1 MSFVSA
7 SLTTAP
13 LQQQTLTPQ
22 QQYALKLLHMN
33 ASELLAEAERAAEEN
48 PLIECEELERPSADT
63 QPTAGA
69 LHEETEAVRHEGE
82 SIAPEDHGPLENTYT
97 SWTGSGAG
105 DPDETPVIERVAAQR
120 TLREDLLEE
129 LGSLPDDPKIH
140 PLVGCLIEELDDSG
154 FLTTPLAE
162 VAKSYL
168 SIAAA
173 PAADWQKALALLQ
186 TFDPPGVGASSPTEA
201 LILQVERRITEGTVK
216 TAVGELL
223 VVLLKNHLRQ
233 IAGNDRRALLTAAK
247 GDETLLQDALA
258 LLQTLDPHPASEYAP
273 EAVQYVIADIQVRH
287 RGNRWEA
294 MLNPQAQ
301 PAIRLSSMAQGLSVN
316 ESSPF
321 GHYLAEARRLI
332 SGIEARQSTL
342 LRTAQFAVDRQQAF
356 FSEGRSALVPLAI
369 SEAAGALGVADSTV
383 SRAVSGK
390 FFQCPLGVFELRSL
404 FMPPSVRAV
413 DALGISQAVSPAK
426 IRARICTLIAD
437 ESPQKRLSD
446 QALTELLN
454 AEGFDIT
461 RRTVAKYRDLEG
473 IPTARLRGR

>member
-48 PLIECEELERPSADT
+48 PLIECEELERSSADT

-162 VAKSYL
+162 VAKSYM

-173 PAADWQKALALLQ
+173 PAADWQKALALLP
-186 TFDPPGVGASSPTEA
+186 TFG
-201 LILQVERRITEGTVK
+201 LQPKVTKRFCRM
-216 TAVGELL
+216 
-223 VVLLKNHLRQ
+223 HLRFY
-233 IAGNDRRALLTAAK
+233 RRSTR
-247 GDETLLQDALA
+247 
-258 LLQTLDPHPASEYAP
+258 
-273 EAVQYVIADIQVRH
+273 IQPPNMPPKPCNTSLPTFRCD
-287 RGNRWEA
+287 
-294 MLNPQAQ
+294 
-301 PAIRLSSMAQGLSVN
+301 
-316 ESSPF
+316 
-321 GHYLAEARRLI
+321 
-332 SGIEARQSTL
+332 IEAIVGKPCSIHKHSQQFVYLQWLRGSLSTNL
-342 LRTAQFAVDRQQAF
+342 HL
-356 FSEGRSALVPLAI
+356 LAI
-369 SEAAGALGVADSTV
+369 TSPKHAD
-383 SRAVSGK
+383 
-390 FFQCPLGVFELRSL
+390 
-404 FMPPSVRAV
+404 
-413 DALGISQAVSPAK
+413 
-426 IRARICTLIAD
+426 
-437 ESPQKRLSD
+437 
-446 QALTELLN
+446 
-454 AEGFDIT
+454 
-461 RRTVAKYRDLEG
+461 
-473 IPTARLRGR
+473 

>member
-48 PLIECEELERPSADT
+48 PLIECEELERSSADT

-129 LGSLPDDPKIH
+129 LGSLPDNPKIH

-162 VAKSYL
+162 VAKSYM

-273 EAVQYVIADIQVRH
+273 EAVQ
-287 RGNRWEA
+287 
-294 MLNPQAQ
+294 
-301 PAIRLSSMAQGLSVN
+301 
-316 ESSPF
+316 
-321 GHYLAEARRLI
+321 
-332 SGIEARQSTL
+332 
-342 LRTAQFAVDRQQAF
+342 
-356 FSEGRSALVPLAI
+356 
-369 SEAAGALGVADSTV
+369 
-383 SRAVSGK
+383 
-390 FFQCPLGVFELRSL
+390 
-404 FMPPSVRAV
+404 
-413 DALGISQAVSPAK
+413 
-426 IRARICTLIAD
+426 
-437 ESPQKRLSD
+437 
-446 QALTELLN
+446 
-454 AEGFDIT
+454 
-461 RRTVAKYRDLEG
+461 
-473 IPTARLRGR
+473 

>member
-33 ASELLAEAERAAEEN
+33 AGELLAEAERAAEDN

-105 DPDETPVIERVAAQR
+105 DPDETP
-120 TLREDLLEE
+120 
-129 LGSLPDDPKIH
+129 
-140 PLVGCLIEELDDSG
+140 
-154 FLTTPLAE
+154 LAE
-162 VAKSYL
+162 VAKSYM

-186 TFDPPGVGASSPTEA
+186 TFDPPGVGASSPTDA

-233 IAGNDRRALLTAAK
+233 IAGNDRRALLAAAK

-258 LLQTLDPHPASEYAP
+258 LLQTLDPHPASGYAP

-426 IRARICTLIAD
+426 IRARICTLIAG
-437 ESPQKRLSD
+437 EPPQKRLSD

>member
-48 PLIECEELERPSADT
+48 PLIECEELERSSADI

-162 VAKSYL
+162 VAKSYM

-223 VVLLKNHLRQ
+223 VVLLKITCGKLPVM
-233 IAGNDRRALLTAAK
+233 TA
-247 GDETLLQDALA
+247 E
-258 LLQTLDPHPASEYAP
+258 
-273 EAVQYVIADIQVRH
+273 
-287 RGNRWEA
+287 
-294 MLNPQAQ
+294 
-301 PAIRLSSMAQGLSVN
+301 
-316 ESSPF
+316 PF
-321 GHYLAEARRLI
+321 
-332 SGIEARQSTL
+332 
-342 LRTAQFAVDRQQAF
+342 
-356 FSEGRSALVPLAI
+356 
-369 SEAAGALGVADSTV
+369 
-383 SRAVSGK
+383 
-390 FFQCPLGVFELRSL
+390 
-404 FMPPSVRAV
+404 
-413 DALGISQAVSPAK
+413 
-426 IRARICTLIAD
+426 
-437 ESPQKRLSD
+437 
-446 QALTELLN
+446 
-454 AEGFDIT
+454 
-461 RRTVAKYRDLEG
+461 
-473 IPTARLRGR
+473 